1 MFKKPAH
8 YPATAYFLLALALLS
23 ISACG
28 FQPRG
33 QAMGL
38 AGVPNPVHISGIASF
53 SDLYRELYRQLKIA
67 GAQIAPTGAE
77 SASTLHIT
85 GVEQDIRLLSVNS
98 RNRAVEYELIAAA
111 TFSLRTANGQEL
123 VAPQQVRVLRIQYR
137 PEIAVLGSGRE
148 AELLRQNM
156 REELAG
162 RIVRRLTAQR
172 KAAE

>member
-1 MFKKPAH
+1 MFKIPAH
-8 YPATAYFLLALALLS
+8 YPATACFLLALALLS

-33 QAMGL
+33 QAMSL

-53 SDLYRELYRQLKIA
+53 SDLYRELYRQLQIA
-67 GAQIAPTGAE
+67 GAQIVPTVAE

-85 GVEQDIRLLSVNS
+85 DVEQDARLLSVNS
-98 RNRAVEYELIAAA
+98 RNKAVEYELIEAA
-111 TFSLRTANGQEL
+111 TFSLRTVNGQEL
-123 VAPQQVRVLRIQYR
+123 IAPQQLRVLRIQYI
-137 PEIAVLGSGRE
+137 PEIEVLGSNRE
-148 AELLRQNM
+148 AELLRQDM

>member
-53 SDLYRELYRQLKIA
+53 SDLYRELSRQLKIA

-123 VAPQQVRVLRIQYR
+123 VAPQQVRALRIQYR
-137 PEIAVLGSGRE
+137 PEIAVLGSSRE